1 MLRLL
6 LLSRRGLPLPSAPS
20 SSAFGFRPFST
31 PAASPPPT
39 PPPADGEA
47 ATKRKQA
54 APGQPSDRSHIPQGL
69 NSTGKWMWVGTQE
82 NKYKVPLELS
92 NLSQFFAP
100 DSERNLPS
108 GRAWKARELRH
119 KSFDDLHNLWFV
131 LYKEYNLLWTEQ
143 GMARRRGQIWVDPE
157 RKKKVKKS
165 MAAIKQVLGERHR
178 GVVYGEEGG
187 DGEE

>member
-69 NSTGKWMWVGTQE
+69 NSTGKWMWVGTQD
-82 NKYKVPLELS
+82 NKYKVRGERGVWCLCVCVWGGGVAMHSQPSFKLS
-92 NLSQFFAP
+92 N
-100 DSERNLPS
+100 
-108 GRAWKARELRH
+108 
-119 KSFDDLHNLWFV
+119 
-131 LYKEYNLLWTEQ
+131 
-143 GMARRRGQIWVDPE
+143 
-157 RKKKVKKS
+157 
-165 MAAIKQVLGERHR
+165 
-178 GVVYGEEGG
+178 
-187 DGEE
+187 